1 MATFDLEEQ
10 EQIDALK
17 QFWRSYGKLIITI
30 VVAAVI
36 AFGGTRWWQH
46 RALTQSQS
54 ASEQFNAFEVAEAE
68 EELEQQLQIGA
79 DISEQFHGTYYADLA
94 KLKLAKKYSDGGQ
107 LAEAIAVLRQLV
119 ESSKDEELVAIAR
132 LRLASL
138 HLQNESF
145 DEAMDTLDGDAAAAM
160 SGLYADMRGDIYAA
174 QGSIE
179 EAKSAYEEAL
189 DRLGEGSPWRD
200 IVQIKIDSLSS
211 K

>member
-1 MATFDLEEQ
+1 M
-10 EQIDALK
+10 
-17 QFWRSYGKLIITI
+17 
-30 VVAAVI
+30 
-36 AFGGTRWWQH
+36 
-46 RALTQSQS
+46 
-54 ASEQFNAFEVAEAE
+54 
-68 EELEQQLQIGA
+68 
-79 DISEQFHGTYYADLA
+79 
-94 KLKLAKKYSDGGQ
+94 
-107 LAEAIAVLRQLV
+107 RQLV
-119 ESSKDEELVAIAR
+119 ESSKDEELGAIAR

-145 DEAMDTLDGDAAAAM
+145 DEAMDILDGDAAAAM

-174 QGSIE
+174 RGSIE